1 MQKDLVIIGAGPVGI
16 YGAFYAGLR
25 ELNVTLIDAL
35 PYLGGQLETLYK
47 EKYIYDLPGFPK
59 ITAGDFIQELV
70 KQMETVQDAIDLQ
83 LQTTAQSIKKTE
95 NGFILTTNN
104 GKIETKSIM
113 IAAGNGVFKPRK
125 IGCENEE
132 GNNLFYSIQSLDQF
146 KDQEVVILGGGD
158 SAVDWALMLEDIAKK
173 VTIVHRRHEF
183 RAKEFS
189 VNKLKSSSV
198 NILTPFTVSHLNKQG
213 DAIESIVLN
222 NVDTQSQETIQL
234 DSLLVNYGFISSFGS
249 LKEWPLEYVNEGIVV
264 NTLGTTSIEGVFAVG
279 NAAHYPGKLKLITPG
294 LGEVPLVIDAIKH
307 YIDPQYK
314 TRNIFS
320 SIQKETKKS

>member
-16 YGAFYAGLR
+16 YSAFYAGLR

-47 EKYIYDLPGFPK
+47 EKYIYDLPGFEK
-59 ITAGDFIQELV
+59 VTAGDFIIHLTNQMNTV
-70 KQMETVQDAIDLQ
+70 KDKVDIQ
-83 LQTTAQSIKKTE
+83 LQTNAQTIEPTE
-95 NGFILTTNN
+95 NGFVLETNQGRIDTKAIL
-104 GKIETKSIM
+104 

-125 IGCENEE
+125 IGLENEE
-132 GNNLFYSIQSLDQF
+132 SDNLFYSIQSLDVF
-146 KDQEVVILGGGD
+146 KDLHVAILGGGD
-158 SAVDWALMLEDIAKK
+158 SAVDWALMLEPIASK
-173 VTIVHRRHEF
+173 VTIVHRRTEF
-183 RAKEFS
+183 RAKENS

-198 NILTPFTVSHLNKQG
+198 NIMTPFVVDQLEKDSNTITSVILNEVDTENKQ
-213 DAIESIVLN
+213 SIHPDV
-222 NVDTQSQETIQL
+222 V
-234 DSLLVNYGFISSFGS
+234 LVNYGFISSFGS

-264 NTLGTTSIEGVFAVG
+264 NTLGQTSIHGVFAVG

-307 YIDPQYK
+307 CIDPSYK

-320 SIQKETKKS
+320 SIQKK